1 MLLFLFNF
9 LSTSFGLKVP
19 AVFTYYSTRIILSS
33 VTALLLTIFLGPS
46 FIRKLYELKIGQ
58 SIRKEE
64 CPLLGELHRNKENTP
79 TMGGGLILSAMLI
92 SMLLWMDLTHSF
104 TMVLFAATVV
114 LGLVGARDDY
124 LKLRHRNAKGLSG
137 RKKLFVQGVFS
148 LALAG
153 YLLSPG
159 AAEWLQ
165 TGVWFTPPEARE
177 ALGRDTLHLSDY
189 AARVYVPLKKDPI
202 FIASGVGLVAL
213 GIFYAF
219 VITGASNAVNLTD
232 GLDGLAA
239 GLLIMVAGGFAVI
252 AFLSNHAAIA
262 DYLNILYIEGSGEIA
277 IYLTAFVGAC
287 IGFLWYNSPPA
298 QVFMGDTGSLALGGI
313 LGVSAVL
320 LRREFLLAIIGGLFV
335 VEALSVIIQV
345 GSFRLRNK
353 RRVFL
358 CAPLHH
364 HFEFKGW
371 PETKIVIRFWIIG
384 LLLTLLGIASLK
396 FQ

>member
-33 VTALLLTIFLGPS
+33 VTALLLTIVLGPS

-137 RKKLFVQGVFS
+137 RKKLLVQGVFS

-159 AAEWLQ
+159 VAEWLQ